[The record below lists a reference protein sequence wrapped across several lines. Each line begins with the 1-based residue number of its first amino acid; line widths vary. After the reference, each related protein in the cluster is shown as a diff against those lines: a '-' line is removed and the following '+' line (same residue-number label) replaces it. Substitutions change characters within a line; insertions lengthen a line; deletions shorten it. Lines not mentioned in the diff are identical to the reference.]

1 MVQSKSS
8 KRWLQEHFSDPY
20 VQKAQKEG
28 YRSRAAYKL
37 LEIQAKDP
45 LILQGM
51 VVIDLGAAPGS
62 WSQLIARWVGHR
74 GRVLALDILPMDPL
88 PDVEFLQGDF
98 QDEQVLLALL
108 QKLGDAQVDWVVS
121 DMAPNMS
128 GMDAVD
134 QPRSMYL
141 AELALDF
148 AQQVLK
154 PEGAF
159 LVKVFQGTDSEN
171 FIRNVRQHFKQV
183 QIRKP
188 KASRSR
194 SREIY
199 LVARGFK
206 KDV

>member
-1 MVQSKSS
+1 
-8 KRWLQEHFSDPY
+8 
-20 VQKAQKEG
+20 
-28 YRSRAAYKL
+28 
-37 LEIQAKDP
+37 
-45 LILQGM
+45 
-51 VVIDLGAAPGS
+51 
-62 WSQLIARWVGHR
+62 
-74 GRVLALDILPMDPL
+74 
-88 PDVEFLQGDF
+88 
-98 QDEQVLLALL
+98 LALL
-108 QKLGDAQVDWVVS
+108 QKLGGAQVDWVVS

-128 GMDAVD
+128 GVDAVD

-154 PEGAF
+154 PDGAF

-171 FIRNVRQHFKQV
+171 FIRNVRQHFKKV

-194 SREIY
+194 SSEVY

-206 KDV
+206 KAV

>member
-37 LEIQAKDP
+37 LEIQEKDP
-45 LILQGM
+45 LIRPGM

-98 QDEQVLLALL
+98 QDEQILLALL

-128 GMDAVD
+128 GVDAVD

-148 AQQVLK
+148 AKQVLK
-154 PEGAF
+154 PDGAF
-159 LVKVFQGTDSEN
+159 LVKVFQGTDSET
-171 FIRNVRQHFKQV
+171 FIRHVRQHFKQV

-194 SREIY
+194 SREVY

-206 KDV
+206 